1 MTYFDVFNGDADG
14 LCALH
19 QLRLAEPR
27 DAVLVTGVKRDVALL
42 ARVAADPGDAV
53 TVLDISVD
61 ANRDALVALL
71 ERGVDVQ
78 YFDHHYAGE
87 VPVHPRLHAIIDPS
101 PAVCTGIIVDR
112 FLGGRHRTWAIV
124 AAFGDNLAA
133 AARELAA
140 TLALDPLQQASL
152 QELGEALA
160 YNAYGESESDLIVAP
175 AALYETLRLY
185 ADPLLFAREEAVLRR
200 IAEARGHDLER
211 ARRTRP
217 ERTSDRS
224 AVYVLPAADW
234 SRRVRGAFANEL
246 AGAFPGR
253 AHAIL
258 TPNAQHG
265 YTVSVRAP
273 LAAGTGAD
281 ALCRRFATGGGRAAA
296 AGINHLPE
304 DRLPVFLR
312 QFERAFS

>member
-1 MTYFDVFNGDADG
+1 M
-14 LCALH
+14 
-19 QLRLAEPR
+19 RPPR
-27 DAVLVTGVKRDVALL
+27 CTRRCGSTPIRCSSR
-42 ARVAADPGDAV
+42 ARNRSSGGSRRRAAD
-53 TVLDISVD
+53 
-61 ANRDALVALL
+61 
-71 ERGVDVQ
+71 
-78 YFDHHYAGE
+78 
-87 VPVHPRLHAIIDPS
+87 
-101 PAVCTGIIVDR
+101 
-112 FLGGRHRTWAIV
+112 
-124 AAFGDNLAA
+124 
-133 AARELAA
+133 
-140 TLALDPLQQASL
+140 
-152 QELGEALA
+152 
-160 YNAYGESESDLIVAP
+160 
-175 AALYETLRLY
+175 
-185 ADPLLFAREEAVLRR
+185 
-200 IAEARGHDLER
+200 DLER